1 MCWRAPTCSARFRIW
16 RCSEM
21 APALLTRSDG
31 QATVEAAFLVPTLL
45 LTMGLLLEP
54 ACLLYTRMVMGQA
67 AAETARL
74 LVTSSGSPEVSKL
87 FCLRRLAAIPE
98 VSLFHVGGSDD
109 WDIELSKDRGA
120 VSVSIRGHARPL
132 PLLGLLAGGVLGYD
146 GQGVILSVRYEATL
160 RPSWLGGDAHDWAT
174 VWDG

>member
-1 MCWRAPTCSARFRIW
+1 MPATLLAR
-16 RCSEM
+16 SE
-21 APALLTRSDG
+21 G
-31 QATVEAAFLVPTLL
+31 QATVEAALLMPTLL

-74 LVTSSGSPEVSKL
+74 LVTSSDSPEIPKQ

-109 WDIELSKDRGA
+109 WDIELSNDEGA

-132 PLLGLLAGGVLGYD
+132 PLLGLLAGGVLGCD
-146 GQGVILSVRYEATL
+146 GEGVILSVRYEAAL
-160 RPSWLGGDAHDWAT
+160 RPSWLGGDAHDWAA
-174 VWDG
+174 VWDR